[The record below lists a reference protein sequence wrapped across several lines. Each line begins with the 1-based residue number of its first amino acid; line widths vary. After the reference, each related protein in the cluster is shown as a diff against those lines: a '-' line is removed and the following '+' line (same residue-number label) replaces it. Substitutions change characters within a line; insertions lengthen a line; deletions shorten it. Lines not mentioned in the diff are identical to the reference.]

1 MEGVASFDYSF
12 DRMAAADV
20 AADDVGRC
28 LTAATDYYYAA
39 AVETWPRPF
48 AASEAASAP
57 TTANRHL
64 HSPRRHYGRGHMEDH
79 GLSDSLA
86 WRVMA
91 GLSVAW
97 RIVLW
102 PPEFYGWPL
111 RVVAVVVV
119 LFGVVCSAG
128 VFFVSRSHL
137 LAFVVFF
144 FVVGSRFHSTTTTDS
159 TSF

>member
-1 MEGVASFDYSF
+1 
-12 DRMAAADV
+12 
-20 AADDVGRC
+20 
-28 LTAATDYYYAA
+28 
-39 AVETWPRPF
+39 
-48 AASEAASAP
+48 
-57 TTANRHL
+57 
-64 HSPRRHYGRGHMEDH
+64 MEDH

-111 RVVAVVVV
+111 RVVAVLYSV
-119 LFGVVCSAG
+119 LCCWRR

-137 LAFVVFF
+137 LALLSSSSLLLVPDFL
-144 FVVGSRFHSTTTTDS
+144 RHITATTDY
-159 TSF
+159 TSFQIIEKVFISINMNIR